1 MSKRFAA
8 GITAI
13 LVKLRGEF
21 DDAVSIKPAMN
32 LSEFL
37 EVLWRRKLIL
47 VAVMLISVGVAVGA
61 LRVATKQY
69 EASSTVAVLPAGNTE
84 NGIFILNVV
93 DQITPLYADAATA
106 PDTLE
111 QAQSFLPAGMQ
122 LADIS
127 VGTYAGTPIIKI
139 FGRDPKPLVAQQSAQ
154 AVTRALLEREAAG
167 TLSFGQVKLEQINRA
182 RVPTD
187 PVFPRPSLTLAVAL
201 LLGLGFGVGAA
212 LLRENLTTKVETPE
226 ALARISGVPS
236 YAEIPSEPALAR
248 VHAAQDFADPKLR
261 IVAEALRDLR
271 TNLLFT
277 KGNLRSIVVTS
288 PEGSHGK
295 TTVSFGLAVSF
306 ARSGAR
312 TLLIDADLR
321 KGRVSELLNV
331 QRTPGLS
338 EILRG
343 HPVETAIRHTSLDN
357 LDFITGGKL
366 GEDPGELL
374 MSEFPNL
381 LHQFERTYDMV
392 VIDTTPLVPVSDA
405 RIIARF
411 GKATL
416 IVASAGSTTRRQL
429 RTAIERL
436 ELISVQPTGA
446 VLNNYRAASKTAYY
460 GPAEST
466 NGTRQ
471 TGKQRRRL
479 ARS

>member
-1 MSKRFAA
+1 
-8 GITAI
+8 
-13 LVKLRGEF
+13 
-21 DDAVSIKPAMN
+21 MN
-32 LSEFL
+32 LNEFL
-37 EVLWRRKLIL
+37 EVLWRRKLIVL
-47 VAVMLISVGVAVGA
+47 AVVVISIGAAVGA
-61 LRVATKQY
+61 LQLATKQY
-69 EASSTVAVLPAGNTE
+69 EATSTMAVLPTGASQDS
-84 NGIFILNVV
+84 IFILSVI
-93 DQITPLYADAATA
+93 DQITPVYADAATA
-106 PDTLE
+106 PETLAK
-111 QAQSFLPAGMQ
+111 AQIALPAGVA
-122 LADIS
+122 LCPIS
-127 VGTYAGTPIIKI
+127 VRTFSGAPIMKVVA
-139 FGRDPKPLVAQQSAQ
+139 RCSDPKVAQESAQ
-154 AVTRALLEREAAG
+154 AVTQALVDREASGDA
-167 TLSFGQVKLEQINRA
+167 LDVGQVKLRVYNRPQ
-182 RVPTD
+182 VPTAA
-187 PVFPRPSLTLAVAL
+187 VFPRPKLTLAVAL

-226 ALARISGVPS
+226 ALARIAGVPS
-236 YAEIPSEPALAR
+236 YAEIPNEPALAR
-248 VHAAQDFADPKLR
+248 VSAAGDFADPKFR
-261 IVAEALRDLR
+261 VVSEALRDLR

-312 TLLIDADLR
+312 TLLVDADLR
-321 KGRVSELLNV
+321 KGRVSELLQV

-338 EILRG
+338 DILRG
-343 HPVETAIRHTSLDN
+343 HPVETAIRHTSLEN

-436 ELISVQPTGA
+436 ALISVQPTGA

-466 NGTRQ
+466 NGSRQ

-479 ARS
+479 ARL

>member
-13 LVKLRGEF
+13 LVKFDGGI
-21 DDAVSIKPAMN
+21 DDAVCIKTAMN

-37 EVLWRRKLIL
+37 EVLWRRKLIVL
-47 VAVMLISVGVAVGA
+47 AVVLISLGVAVGA
-61 LRVATKQY
+61 LRLATKQY
-69 EASSTVAVLPAGNTE
+69 EAKSTMAVLPSGTNE
-84 NGIFILNVV
+84 SSIFILGVI
-93 DQITPLYADAATA
+93 DQLTPLYADVATA
-106 PDTLE
+106 PDTLAK
-111 QAQSFLPAGMQ
+111 AQLLLPAGMQ
-122 LADIS
+122 LADIR
-127 VGTYAGTPIIKI
+127 VQTYQGTSLINI
-139 FGRDPKPLVAQQSAQ
+139 FARDPKPLVAQQSAQ
-154 AVTRALLEREAAG
+154 AVSRALLEREQEG
-167 TLSFGQVKLEQINRA
+167 TVKVGQVRLEQFSRA
-182 RVPTD
+182 QLPSD
-187 PVFPRPSLTLAVAL
+187 PVFPRPTLTLAVAL

-226 ALARISGVPS
+226 ALARITGVPS
-236 YAEIPSEPALAR
+236 YAEIPNEPALAR
-248 VHAAQDFADPKLR
+248 VSAAQDFADPKFR
-261 IVAEALRDLR
+261 IVSEALRDLR

-312 TLLIDADLR
+312 TLLVDADLR

-343 HPVETAIRHTSLDN
+343 HPVETAIRHTSLEN
-357 LDFITGGKL
+357 LDFLTGGLL

-374 MSEFPNL
+374 MAEFPNL

-429 RTAIERL
+429 KTAVERL
-436 ELISVQPTGA
+436 QLISVQPTGA

-466 NGTRQ
+466 NGSKKS
-471 TGKQRRRL
+471 GKSRRL
-479 ARS
+479 ARL